1 MGQVFNTV
9 YPIKTRVRATM
20 VLELQMTYSLFKWDE
35 LRGVK
40 NNDPIQY

>member
-20 VLELQMTYSLFKWDE
+20 ALELLTSV
-35 LRGVK
+35 RAASR
-40 NNDPIQY
+40 NDPR